1 VLVGPTG
8 EEEKFTVHK
17 DLVCASSKFFMVAS
31 SKRWL
36 EGREKAVRLPE
47 VKKETFQAYVVW
59 IYAGK
64 VNVNKSIKGDVKLA
78 AGEEFRE
85 TVDLYLL
92 GDVLDDLQLR
102 NAAMRAIVTGLEDW
116 NVQPSCKLINH
127 IWDST
132 PPGSLLRAMIADY
145 ILKRWDSTCSFVKED
160 VMAQYSKDLLAT
172 IAYRLLRETY
182 FSREMSYE
190 IFAAGLPAYLEP
202 ETRSKLE
209 ARTEFEGRKK
219 LEGHKRLEARNK
231 PEARKKVEPHKNL
244 EATNKL
250 EARNKLEGHKKPEP
264 RKKLEPRKDLKPR
277 KKSEASKS
285 KERPRWR

>member
-64 VNVNKSIKGDVKLA
+64 VNVNKSTKGDVNLA
-78 AGEEFRE
+78 DGEEFRE

-102 NAAMRAIVTGLEDW
+102 NNAMRAIVTGLKDW

-145 ILKRWDSTCSFVKED
+145 YAQALGQHVQLRQRRRHGSISERLAGYYCLQTFKGDILLKRHV
-160 VMAQYSKDLLAT
+160 L
-172 IAYRLLRETY
+172 
-182 FSREMSYE
+182 
-190 IFAAGLPAYLEP
+190 
-202 ETRSKLE
+202 
-209 ARTEFEGRKK
+209 
-219 LEGHKRLEARNK
+219 
-231 PEARKKVEPHKNL
+231 
-244 EATNKL
+244 
-250 EARNKLEGHKKPEP
+250 
-264 RKKLEPRKDLKPR
+264 
-277 KKSEASKS
+277 
-285 KERPRWR
+285 